1 MALLPIPC
9 IPMIIVTTLPILQ
22 LLLASTVAAS
32 SSFGNGNGSA
42 ADLSALVAFKAQLS
56 DPLGILGSNWTTE
69 TSFCQWLGVSC
80 SRRHRLRVVALEL
93 PGIPLQGEVTP
104 QLGNLSSLTVLN
116 LTNTGLTGSIPS
128 ELGRLH
134 QLRYLDLGDNALS
147 GTLPA
152 TMGNLTS
159 LQVLVLYNNSISGTI
174 PEEFQGLHNL
184 RYMNF
189 QKNSLNGSIP
199 EGLFN
204 NTPWLS
210 YLNLDN
216 NSLSGM
222 IPHGIGS
229 LPMLQALGLQANKLS
244 GVVPPSIFNTS
255 TLQLLYLGGNY
266 NLNGPI
272 PGNKSFS
279 LPMLQVISLQFNSFT
294 GRIPQGLSEC
304 RYLQVLSLSTNSFEG
319 PVPTWLAKL
328 PELTEI
334 ELGDNKLDGPVPAT
348 LSNLTN
354 LAILDLSFG
363 NLTGGIPHELGQ
375 LSQLMVLSLA
385 HNQLTGPFPSFASNL
400 SGLSYILLDAN
411 LLTGSV
417 PTTLGSTGS
426 LVSVILYGNYLD
438 GNLNF
443 LASLSN
449 CRQLYQLDVGLN
461 RFTGRIPD
469 SIGNLSSQLNFFF
482 ADRNHLTGELP
493 ATMSN
498 LSSLNMIDFSENQ
511 LSSTIPR
518 SIMMMDKL
526 VVIYLYGNRLF
537 GPIPAQLGVLG
548 NLEQLVLFDNQLTG
562 SIPDKLGNLSKLLYL
577 DLSQNRLSSTIPAS
591 LFHLVSLTK
600 LALHQNSLDGAFP
613 VQIGSLPQILSI
625 DLSSNTFAGG
635 LPGFGQLQTLTYLN
649 LSHNSFNG
657 SVPESYGNLRS
668 LKSLDLSYNDLSGT
682 IPGYLAKF
690 TDLTS
695 LNLSF
700 NKLHGQVPEGGLF
713 ANITLQSL
721 MGNSALC
728 GVSRLGFMPCPSNH
742 QYHST
747 SNRRILIFSI
757 IAGIILVGSVVT
769 CLYMIIKKKLK
780 QERVVSTGMV
790 DMNTHRLVSFHE
802 IVRATENFN
811 ETNLLGAG
819 SFGKVYK
826 GQLSD
831 GLVVAVKVL
840 NMQLEQAIRSFEA
853 ECRVLCMARHRN
865 LIRILNTCSNMDFKA
880 LILQYMPNGS
890 LETHL
895 HTESRQCL
903 GFLKRLDILL
913 DVSRAMEY
921 LHHQH
926 CEVVLHCDLKPSNV
940 LFDEDMTAHVADFGI
955 AKLLFGYDSSVIS
968 ASMPGTIGYMAPE
981 YGSNGKA
988 SRKSDV
994 FSFGIMLLE
1003 ILTGKKPTDSMFVGQ
1018 LSLRLWVKQAFP
1030 RRLSDVVDEH
1040 LLQDHPT
1047 SRMDNFL
1054 VPMFELGLLCS
1065 SDLPEQRMTMSDV
1078 VVALNKIKKD
1088 YVRFTSTMAGPGSS
1102 GDDDSIS

>member
-1 MALLPIPC
+1 MALIPVPC
-9 IPMIIVTTLPILQ
+9 IPIIITALSIFQ
-22 LLLASTVAAS
+22 LLPSSIVA
-32 SSFGNGNGSA
+32 SSFGNGSGSDT
-42 ADLSALVAFKAQLS
+42 DLATLVAFKAQLS
-56 DPLGILGSNWTTE
+56 DPLGVLSSNWTSK
-69 TSFCQWLGVSC
+69 TSFCEWLGVSC
-80 SRRHRLRVVALEL
+80 SFRHWQRVVALEL
-93 PGIPLQGEVTP
+93 PDIHLQGGVSHH
-104 QLGNLSSLTVLN
+104 LGNLSFLTVLN

-134 QLRYLDLGDNALS
+134 RLRYLDLGHNTLS
-147 GTLPA
+147 GTLPS

-159 LQVLVLYNNSISGTI
+159 LQVLVLHNNSITGTI
-174 PEEFQGLHNL
+174 PEELQGLHNL
-184 RYMNF
+184 RYMDF
-189 QKNSLNGSIP
+189 QKNFLNGSIP

-204 NTPWLS
+204 NTLWLR

-216 NSLSGM
+216 NSLSGV
-222 IPHGIGS
+222 IPHSIGS
-229 LPMLQALGLQANKLS
+229 LPMLQALGLQANQLS
-244 GVVPPSIFNTS
+244 GMVPQSIFNMS

-266 NLNGPI
+266 NLKGPI

-279 LPMLQVISLQFNSFT
+279 LPMLQVISLQINSFT
-294 GRIPQGLSEC
+294 DEIPQGLSEC
-304 RYLQVLSLSTNSFEG
+304 QYLQVLSLSANSFDG

-328 PELTEI
+328 PELAKI
-334 ELGDNKLDGPVPAT
+334 ELGDNKLDGPVPAV
-348 LSNLTN
+348 LSNITN
-354 LAILDLSFG
+354 LIILDLSFG
-363 NLTGGIPHELGQ
+363 NLTGGIPQEFRQ
-375 LSQLMVLSLA
+375 LSQLAVLDLA
-385 HNQLTGPFPSFASNL
+385 HNQLIGPFPSFASNL
-400 SGLSYILLDAN
+400 SELSFILLDGN

-426 LVSVILYGNYLD
+426 LLSLILSENYLD

-443 LASLSN
+443 LTSLSN

-461 RFTGRIPD
+461 HFSGRIPD
-469 SIGNLSSQLNFFF
+469 DIGNLSHQLNIFF

-498 LSSLNMIDFSENQ
+498 LSSLNMVDFSENQ
-511 LSSTIPR
+511 LSSTIPK
-518 SIMMMDKL
+518 SIMMMNKL
-526 VVIYLYGNRLF
+526 VVMYLYGNHLF
-537 GPIPAQLGVLG
+537 GHIPAQLGMLG
-548 NLEQLVLFDNQLTG
+548 NLERLVLHDNQLTG
-562 SIPDKLGNLSKLLYL
+562 SIPDELGNLSRLLQL
-577 DLSQNRLSSTIPAS
+577 DLSQNQLSSTIPAS
-591 LFHLVSLTK
+591 LFHLVSLTQ
-600 LALHQNSLDGAFP
+600 LDLHQNLLSGALP
-613 VQIGSLPQILSI
+613 VQTGSLPQVINI
-625 DLSSNTFAGG
+625 DLSSNIFIGK
-635 LPGFGQLQTLTYLN
+635 LPGFEQLQTLTYLN
-649 LSHNSFNG
+649 LSHNSFND
-657 SVPESYGNLRS
+657 SVPGSYGNLTS

-700 NKLHGQVPEGGLF
+700 NKFKGQIPEGGVF

-721 MGNSALC
+721 RGNSALC
-728 GVSRLGFMPCPSNH
+728 GVSRLGFLPCPNN
-742 QYHST
+742 YHST
-747 SNRRILIFSI
+747 NYGRILIFSI
-757 IAGIILVGSVVT
+757 IASIILVGAVIS

-780 QERVVSTGMV
+780 QETKVSTGMV
-790 DMNTHRLVSFHE
+790 DMNTHRLVSYHE
-802 IVRATENFN
+802 IVRATDNFN
-811 ETNLLGAG
+811 DINLLGTG

-831 GLVVAVKVL
+831 GLVVAVKVF

-890 LETHL
+890 LETYL
-895 HTESRQCL
+895 HTENRQCL

-913 DVSRAMEY
+913 DVSVAIEH
-921 LHHQH
+921 LHYQH
-926 CEVVLHCDLKPSNV
+926 YEVVLHCDLKPSNV

-1003 ILTGKKPTDSMFVGQ
+1003 ILTGRKPTDSMFVGH
-1018 LSLRLWVKQAFP
+1018 LSLRLWVNQAFP
-1030 RRLSDVVDEH
+1030 RRLIDVVDEH
-1040 LLQDHPT
+1040 LLQDPT

-1054 VPMFELGLLCS
+1054 VPMFEVGLLCS

-1078 VVALNKIKKD
+1078 VVTLNKIKKD
-1088 YVRFTSTMAGPGSS
+1088 YVRSTSMVDPASS
-1102 GDDDSIS
+1102 GDGDSISKC